1 MLVYSMSM
9 FLNNIDKW
17 GSFLLRLE
25 EFFVPLQNVAIA
37 FSGGVDSTFL
47 LAFATRILPRNV
59 LAVTAQ
65 TPLQT
70 YKEIEHT
77 RMLAK
82 SLGVRH
88 VIVPFSPLA
97 DCNFTQNSPKRC
109 YFCKKGLFSML
120 KKSAQEEGYLILL
133 DGTNADDVHDYR
145 PGKKALEE
153 LGIRSPL
160 QESGIGKE
168 CIREVSRKWN
178 LPTWDL
184 PSNAC
189 LASRIAY
196 HTQIT
201 ENLLRRIKEGEKIL
215 KGYGLSRVRLRVHG
229 NLASIEVAPSDFPI
243 LLSEDRRESLVSQIR
258 NLPFSFVMLDLE
270 GLVSGKMNRDI

>member
-1 MLVYSMSM
+1 MSIL
-9 FLNNIDKW
+9 LNNLDKW

-25 EFFVPLQNVAIA
+25 KFFDPLQKVAVA

-47 LAFATRILPRNV
+47 LAFAASILPRNT
-59 LAVTAQ
+59 LGVTAK

-70 YKEIEHT
+70 DEEIKHA

-82 SLGVRH
+82 TLGVSH
-88 VIVPFSPLA
+88 LIVPFSPLN
-97 DCNFTQNSPKRC
+97 DRNFTQNNPKRC
-109 YFCKKGLFSML
+109 YFCKKGLFSVL

-133 DGTNADDVHDYR
+133 DGTNADDMQDYR

-153 LGIRSPL
+153 LGIKSPL

-168 CIREVSRKWN
+168 CIREMSRKWN

-201 ENLLRRIKEGEKIL
+201 GNLLKRIEKGEKIL
-215 KGYGLSRVRLRVHG
+215 KGYGLSRVRLRVHR
-229 NLASIEVAPSDFPI
+229 NLASIEVAPSDFPT
-243 LLSEDRRESLVSQIR
+243 LLSENIRESLFSQIG
-258 NLPFSFVMLDLE
+258 NLGFSFVTLDLE
-270 GLVSGKMNRDI
+270 GLVSGKMNRDIF